1 MKLVNKI
8 VFSAIAAA
16 LLFGTLSCS
25 KKSANS
31 EKKVKIGIA
40 KIFWRN
46 KVERISD
53 LLMWWHGKIR

>member
-16 LLFGTLSCS
+16 LLVGTLSCS

-31 EKKVKIGIA
+31 VRRK
-40 KIFWRN
+40 
-46 KVERISD
+46 
-53 LLMWWHGKIR
+53 L